1 MSPNQ
6 MLILLLIFCAGVRVR
21 GCFRRWRQ
29 PLLRGPEWFFNVPVQ
44 QHFYSGAGQK
54 LLLQY
59 RLRMLL
65 PVALEAVLALGIFIS
80 GHLAYLAWLLLGI
93 SVAIHINH
101 HFNVER
107 AERLA
112 RNFAESEAERP
123 VSAVVLSLTPRRL
136 SDYSNPVVEGFIVV
150 VSLAAFVWLLRY
162 YLRST
167 GAFSLRVV
175 VGGPVLLLYQQLGF
189 LFVKYGIVTWR
200 TPIPQEQAEDH
211 LRAREVARKLY
222 LKVCDWC
229 RILIAVEIALF
240 ASIVT
245 TAPALRMKV
254 ITVYWITMLAATLL
268 LTIVHEKG
276 RLAVVKANLRARPMK
291 LPDFAH
297 AESSGRLLCYQPATP
312 MLLIKGAHG
321 YALNLANRLTQLGA
335 AYLAGLIA
343 LFAILRMGH

>member
-6 MLILLLIFCAGVRVR
+6 MMLLIFIFCAGSRIR

-44 QHFYSGAGQK
+44 QDFYTGPGQK
-54 LLLQY
+54 LLRDY

-80 GHLAYLAWLLLGI
+80 GHLAYFVWLILGI
-93 SVAIHINH
+93 SAVIHLNH
-101 HFNVER
+101 LFNVDG
-107 AERLA
+107 AERKA
-112 RNFAESEAERP
+112 RSFAEPESERP
-123 VSAVVLSLTPRRL
+123 ACAMVLSLTPRRL
-136 SDYSNPVVEGFIVV
+136 RDYSNPVVEGFIIV
-150 VSLAAFVWLLRY
+150 VSLTAFAWLLRY
-162 YLRST
+162 YLHST
-167 GAFSLRVV
+167 GALSLRIV
-175 VGGPVLLLYQQLGF
+175 VGVPVLLLYQQLGF
-189 LFVKYGIVTWR
+189 LFLKYGIVAWR
-200 TPIPQEQAEDH
+200 TPIPQAQAEEH
-211 LRAREVARKLY
+211 LRAREEARRLH

-229 RILIAVEIALF
+229 RILITLELPLF
-240 ASIVT
+240 ATVLTI
-245 TAPALRMKV
+245 APALRMKV
-254 ITVYWITMLAATLL
+254 ITGYWVMLFMGALALG
-268 LTIVHEKG
+268 VWHEKG
-276 RLAVVKANLRARPMK
+276 RLAVVKANLRARPIK

-343 LFAILRMGH
+343 LFAILRVGH